1 MSSLHMSCMSFCYI
15 NVQIQRAE
23 YCRPEGIVMY
33 VLMSQLLVS
42 SRQHL
47 SHSANDL
54 LTSL

>member
-15 NVQIQRAE
+15 DVQIQRAE